1 MHLSHNALQSKT
13 ANVTPLFKQGAASD
27 PSNYRPISV
36 LPVVSKVIERHMHNS
51 LYAFLMD
58 NNLLY
63 SRQSGFRRMYS
74 TETALI
80 KLVDELL
87 FGLDNNHVCGMVL
100 VDYRKA
106 FDMVDHKL
114 LLRKLEL
121 YGIVNRELAWCHSYL
136 LDRKQV
142 VRVNGSESSEA
153 LMLHGV
159 PQGSILGP
167 LFFILF
173 INDLPLYTSAQLDLY
188 ADDTTVTA
196 FADVKNL
203 ATLSSSL
210 NKSVSE
216 IQLWASANK
225 LPLNEDKTKV
235 LTITGK
241 SFVANINGSDIDVFV
256 NGKQLSNVD
265 CATLLGVEID
275 SKLSFNEHIEKKL
288 ASRIAILRKIRA
300 CLPLKQRLQFYSS
313 IIRPVMSYANVVYR
327 VLRLQKR
334 AARVIS
340 YADRMTPSVPLFNKL
355 GWIPFYEQH
364 KIDKCII
371 KV

>member
-1 MHLSHNALQSKT
+1 MINAVIKKLHSRDHLLKVARKSDNSSDWANYREARNKAVSALRSAKREFYKNAFEENRNNPKATWNTIKTLTGSGKMNKGISKLQLGGKAVENATEIAEQFNSYFSSIADNLRSGLGNTPSDLSKLVNFVESCKDPDVVFSVPDITNAQVLQIIKGISPHKAAGIDKISARFLRIAAPILAPSIARLINMSFSTGKFPTRWKT

-63 SRQSGFRRMYS
+63 STQSGFRRMYS

-159 PQGSILGP
+159 P
-167 LFFILF
+167 
-173 INDLPLYTSAQLDLY
+173 
-188 ADDTTVTA
+188 
-196 FADVKNL
+196 
-203 ATLSSSL
+203 
-210 NKSVSE
+210 
-216 IQLWASANK
+216 
-225 LPLNEDKTKV
+225 
-235 LTITGK
+235 
-241 SFVANINGSDIDVFV
+241 
-256 NGKQLSNVD
+256 
-265 CATLLGVEID
+265 
-275 SKLSFNEHIEKKL
+275 
-288 ASRIAILRKIRA
+288 
-300 CLPLKQRLQFYSS
+300 
-313 IIRPVMSYANVVYR
+313 
-327 VLRLQKR
+327 
-334 AARVIS
+334 
-340 YADRMTPSVPLFNKL
+340 
-355 GWIPFYEQH
+355 
-364 KIDKCII
+364 
-371 KV
+371 

>member
-1 MHLSHNALQSKT
+1 
-13 ANVTPLFKQGAASD
+13 
-27 PSNYRPISV
+27 
-36 LPVVSKVIERHMHNS
+36 
-51 LYAFLMD
+51 
-58 NNLLY
+58 
-63 SRQSGFRRMYS
+63 
-74 TETALI
+74 
-80 KLVDELL
+80 
-87 FGLDNNHVCGMVL
+87 MVL

-121 YGIVNRELAWCHSYL
+121 YGIVNRELAWCHFYL
-136 LDRKQV
+136 SERKQV

-153 LMLHGV
+153 LILHGV

-196 FADVKNL
+196 SADVKDL
-203 ATLSSSL
+203 ATLNSSL

-241 SFVANINGSDIDVFV
+241 RRVANINRSDIDVIV

-275 SKLSFNEHIEKKL
+275 SKLSFNEHVEKICKKL

-300 CLPLKQRLQFYSS
+300 CLLLNSDFSF
-313 IIRPVMSYANVVYR
+313 IIA
-327 VLRLQKR
+327 
-334 AARVIS
+334 
-340 YADRMTPSVPLFNKL
+340 LFAL
-355 GWIPFYEQH
+355 LCLTLTLFGQIA
-364 KIDKCII
+364 I
-371 KV
+371 KSRFIGS

>member
-1 MHLSHNALQSKT
+1 
-13 ANVTPLFKQGAASD
+13 
-27 PSNYRPISV
+27 
-36 LPVVSKVIERHMHNS
+36 MHNY

-63 SRQSGFRRMYS
+63 SRQSGFLRTCS

-87 FGLDNNHVCGMVL
+87 FGLDNNHVLCGIVL
-100 VDYRKA
+100 VDYRMA

-121 YGIVNRELAWCHSYL
+121 YGIVNRDLAWCHSYL

-188 ADDTTVTA
+188 VDD
-196 FADVKNL
+196 
-203 ATLSSSL
+203 
-210 NKSVSE
+210 
-216 IQLWASANK
+216 IY
-225 LPLNEDKTKV
+225 
-235 LTITGK
+235 
-241 SFVANINGSDIDVFV
+241 
-256 NGKQLSNVD
+256 D
-265 CATLLGVEID
+265 CHRFCGCE
-275 SKLSFNEHIEKKL
+275 KLSH
-288 ASRIAILRKIRA
+288 
-300 CLPLKQRLQFYSS
+300 LKF
-313 IIRPVMSYANVVYR
+313 IT
-327 VLRLQKR
+327 K
-334 AARVIS
+334 
-340 YADRMTPSVPLFNKL
+340 
-355 GWIPFYEQH
+355 
-364 KIDKCII
+364 
-371 KV
+371 

>member
-1 MHLSHNALQSKT
+1 MVFSVPDITNAQVLQIIKGISPHKAAGIDKISARFLRIAAPTLAPSIARLINISFSTGKFPTRWKT
-13 ANVTPLFKQGAASD
+13 ANVTPLFKHGAASD

-36 LPVVSKVIERHMHNS
+36 LPVVSKVIKRHMHNS

-87 FGLDNNHVCGMVL
+87 FGLDDNHVCGMVL
-100 VDYRKA
+100 VDYQKA

-142 VRVNGSESSEA
+142 VHVNGSVSSEA

-167 LFFILF
+167 LLFILF

-188 ADDTTVTA
+188 ADDTM
-196 FADVKNL
+196 
-203 ATLSSSL
+203 S
-210 NKSVSE
+210 
-216 IQLWASANK
+216 
-225 LPLNEDKTKV
+225 PLLRMWKT
-235 LTITGK
+235 
-241 SFVANINGSDIDVFV
+241 
-256 NGKQLSNVD
+256 
-265 CATLLGVEID
+265 
-275 SKLSFNEHIEKKL
+275 
-288 ASRIAILRKIRA
+288 
-300 CLPLKQRLQFYSS
+300 
-313 IIRPVMSYANVVYR
+313 
-327 VLRLQKR
+327 
-334 AARVIS
+334 
-340 YADRMTPSVPLFNKL
+340 
-355 GWIPFYEQH
+355 
-364 KIDKCII
+364 
-371 KV
+371 

>member
-1 MHLSHNALQSKT
+1 MNDFSVTRFSA

-36 LPVVSKVIERHMHNS
+36 LPVVSKVIERHMHNT

-58 NNLLY
+58 NNLLD

-121 YGIVNRELAWCHSYL
+121 YGIANRELAWCHSYL

-167 LFFILF
+167 LFFILSV
-173 INDLPLYTSAQLDLY
+173 NDLPLYT
-188 ADDTTVTA
+188 
-196 FADVKNL
+196 
-203 ATLSSSL
+203 SSSL

-241 SFVANINGSDIDVFV
+241 RCVANINGSDIDVFL

-275 SKLSFNEHIEKKL
+275 SKLSFDEHIEKVCKKL

-300 CLPLKQRLQFYSS
+300 CLPLKQRLQFYNS
-313 IIRPVMSYANVVYR
+313 IIRPFMSYAR
-327 VLRLQKR
+327 CLG
-334 AARVIS
+334 
-340 YADRMTPSVPLFNKL
+340 KL
-355 GWIPFYEQH
+355 
-364 KIDKCII
+364 
-371 KV
+371 